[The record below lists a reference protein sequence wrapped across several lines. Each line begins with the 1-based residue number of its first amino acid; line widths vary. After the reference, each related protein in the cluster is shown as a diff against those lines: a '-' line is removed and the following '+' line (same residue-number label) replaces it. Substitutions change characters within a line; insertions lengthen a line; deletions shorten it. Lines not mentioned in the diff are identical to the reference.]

1 MKRPRTTTLAAWGA
15 AGSAAVLL
23 GAGAISAGAATT
35 VPSTT
40 AAPAAGSSAS
50 ESGTPKGPDHERKG
64 GLRHALHGE
73 FVTGTTGAYVTRV
86 LQQGTVSAV
95 SPTSI
100 SVASEDGFTQTYA
113 VVAGTLVRVD
123 GAAATISDITVGEK
137 VHLGGTK
144 AGDAVTAERIGAGDP
159 PAREG
164 KGDHDGPRRG
174 DAPADAPAGAGTSTP
189 SGSPT
194 AS

>member
-35 VPSTT
+35 APSATPG
-40 AAPAAGSSAS
+40 ASSPAAGTGA
-50 ESGTPKGPDHERKG
+50 PAHHDRKG

-86 LQQGTVSAV
+86 VQRGTVSAV

-100 SVASEDGFTQTYA
+100 TVASEDGFSQTYA
-113 VVAGTLVRVD
+113 LVAGTLVRVD
-123 GAAATISDITVGEK
+123 GATATISQVTVGEK
-137 VHLGGTK
+137 VHLEGTK
-144 AGDAVTAERIGAGDP
+144 AGDTVTAERIGAGDR

-174 DAPADAPAGAGTSTP
+174 DAPADSPAGADTSAP
-189 SGSPT
+189 SSSPT